1 MSEEF
6 KVIQPTTTVYCKER
20 GEGWTL
26 TGITSIDEHT
36 SVMFDGVRYTLPA
49 REIVEVLLPQQ
60 LEREKN
66 QSSTKPAS
74 SWLFRF

>member
-26 TGITSIDEHT
+26 TGITSIDEHP

-49 REIVEVLLPQQ
+49 REIIEVLLPQQ

-66 QSSTKPAS
+66 QQ
-74 SWLFRF
+74 

>member
-1 MSEEF
+1 MRITRQHLYRLQYQMPSLNLLVVMGGF
-6 KVIQPTTTVYCKER
+6 AS

-49 REIVEVLLPQQ
+49 REIVEVL
-60 LEREKN
+60 
-66 QSSTKPAS
+66 
-74 SWLFRF
+74 